1 MKRLYKKLRLL
12 FRYLFTRD
20 RFNTMKVLVKKYP
33 WDYGFHYEL
42 VKSDLIEMHNY
53 FIKNGQAE
61 DANECAKYISLAIEM
76 IDLGYLHSDSLW
88 EYRCGKYVDL
98 VSVNRRNQKRFI
110 EPHKIYNTD
119 ADLYACKARHLFHK
133 IMLYKSQ
140 QWWD

>member
-1 MKRLYKKLRLL
+1 MKWLYKKLRLL

-20 RFNTMKVLVKKYP
+20 RFNTMKVLIKKYP

-53 FIKNGQAE
+53 FIEKSYAE
-61 DANECAKYISLAIEM
+61 DAKECARYISLAIEM

-88 EYRCGKYVDL
+88 EYRHGEYVDL
-98 VSVNRRNQKRFI
+98 VNVNRRNQKRF
-110 EPHKIYNTD
+110 ETPHMTYTD
-119 ADLYACKARHLFHK
+119 ADLYALKARHLFHK
-133 IMLYKSQ
+133 IMLYKSH